1 MKTIKIILVMVMT
14 MVCVSMNAQRW
25 TYDRVVAERNHRE
38 LVKSMEK
45 LTEAT
50 KELTR
55 ATKEANGYSSSSSYH
70 YYSDESDNYHK
81 TLRELCPKDDKV
93 YTYDIYKSEMV
104 EATDSTN
111 ENAHIYYRNG
121 KEYVG
126 YPTEFVLLIEKFH
139 LNYHKMILFDADFSM
154 NIYKLSDMCYE
165 QFSKKYG
172 LTYVK
177 AYEEFSN
184 LKRGYIYGR
193 DHFKTKENCIK
204 AIADLQAFKEKYKE
218 ILKRW

>member
-25 TYDRVVAERNHRE
+25 TYDRVVADRNHRE

-70 YYSDESDNYHK
+70 YYSDESDNYIK
-81 TLRELCPKDDKV
+81 TLRELCPKDNKV
-93 YTYDIYKSEMV
+93 YTYDIYKSKMV
-104 EATDSTN
+104 ETTDSTN
-111 ENAHIYYRNG
+111 EKAHIYYRNG

-126 YPTEFVLLIEKFH
+126 YPTEFVLLIEKFTTI
-139 LNYHKMILFDADFSM
+139 YRKMILLDVDFSM
-154 NIYKLSDMCYE
+154 NREKFNYKRYE
-165 QFSKKYG
+165 PLFKKYG
-172 LTYVK
+172 LSQEK
-177 AYEEFSN
+177 AHEELSN
-184 LKRGYIYGR
+184 FENGFIYR
-193 DHFKTKENCIK
+193 ERHFKTKENCRK